1 MFNQFDIF
9 NIIITF
15 LQIKYQQI
23 FVILVA
29 KEIQFEGFFV
39 VVTISRKVFS
49 TFLSELLIKYEQARF
64 LCDF

>member
-29 KEIQFEGFFV
+29 KEIHFEGFFV